1 MPLKAALPAVETM
14 KSLDLSRLKRGGM
27 RSRRGRRR
35 GPVVRAGVFVFLIV
49 CTLIFAVVLTLSR
62 NADRTNRQQVA
73 TELASGARVA
83 SSSFTAIRANLRARA
98 SQLATSLDLQRAI
111 VADDAAAVKRIAVS
125 HHAQIR
131 TRGRVFGSLSPKPRI
146 VSSAMIAQGAAV
158 VARVTLAVPLDRS
171 VLRLV
176 RAATPLPAN
185 AALVLASNGRVVAGA
200 PIGAPAVVRNGT
212 VRFGGSAFMATAA
225 KLNVAGV
232 TVLAVEP
239 IAAVNARGMPY
250 RRKVL
255 IAAALTLALAAGVAA
270 RLGRP
275 LARMFGELSSQAETD
290 SLTGIANR
298 RIFDERLD
306 EEIDRARRHKT
317 HLALVLADLDDFK
330 QVNDR
335 HGHQAGDEV
344 LRAAAEVFGGSLREL
359 DLAARFGGEEFAL
372 ILPGTTRAGA
382 RLVAE
387 QVREALARVLV
398 HAADGKPVRV
408 TASFGVAEFPA
419 CNGIDALVAAA
430 DAALYSAK
438 RAGKNRVVTGDDDSG
453 TGSVA
458 AINVA

>member
-1 MPLKAALPAVETM
+1 M
-14 KSLDLSRLKRGGM
+14 KIRPFSRGFGRDGS
-27 RSRRGRRR
+27 RSRRSRRR
-35 GPVVRAGVFVFLIV
+35 GPVVRAAIFVFLIV
-49 CTLIFAVVLTLSR
+49 CSLIVAVVVTLSR
-62 NADRTNRQQVA
+62 NADHTNKQQVA

-83 SSSFTAIRANLRARA
+83 ASSFSAIRANLRARA

-111 VADDAAAVKRIAVS
+111 VADDAAAVNRIAAS

-131 TRGRVFGSLSPKPRI
+131 ARGQLFGSLAPKPRI

-176 RAATPLPAN
+176 REATPLPAN
-185 AALVLASNGRVVAGA
+185 AALVLASDDRVVAGA
-200 PIGAPAVVRNGT
+200 PIGASAIVKNGSI
-212 VRFGGSAFMATAA
+212 RFGSSEFMATTA
-225 KLNVAGV
+225 KLNIAGV

-239 IAAVNARGMPY
+239 NAAVDARGLPY

-255 IAAALTLALAAGVAA
+255 IAAILTLALAAGVAA

-275 LARMFGELSSQAETD
+275 LARMFGELSNQAETD
-290 SLTGIANR
+290 SLTGLANR
-298 RIFDERLD
+298 RMFDERLD
-306 EEIDRARRHKT
+306 EEIDRARRHGT
-317 HLALVLADLDDFK
+317 HLALVLVDLDDFK

-335 HGHQAGDEV
+335 YGHQAGDEV
-344 LRAAAEVFGGSLREL
+344 LRGAAGVLGSSLREL

-382 RLVAE
+382 RRVAE
-387 QVREALARVLV
+387 QVREAFALV
-398 HAADGKPVRV
+398 AVDGPDGKPIHA

-419 CNGIDALVAAA
+419 CPGIDALIAAA
-430 DAALYSAK
+430 DSALYAAK
-438 RAGKNRVVTGDDDSG
+438 RAGKNRVVTGDDDPEAD
-453 TGSVA
+453 SVA